1 MNRRER
7 VYAIAVTVLLVLLIV
22 KSLVLDPVK
31 LEDENEIEFAS
42 WVETKIEKEFDGFI
56 YDSNL
61 FVHRL
66 VSVKKT
72 KKTEENEELYVG
84 KVRRY
89 FLGILPMSEQYIK
102 EKKQLYLNSGKEHV
116 IMKGII
122 EGRNPVIEILK
133 SGRDVDKILVAKGN
147 KEGSIHK
154 IIAMAKDK
162 KNSST
167 RSG

>member
-66 VSVKKT
+66 VSVKT
-72 KKTEENEELYVG
+72 KTEENEELYVG

-102 EKKQLYLNSGKEHV
+102 EKTAVFE
-116 IMKGII
+116 
-122 EGRNPVIEILK
+122 
-133 SGRDVDKILVAKGN
+133 
-147 KEGSIHK
+147 
-154 IIAMAKDK
+154 
-162 KNSST
+162 
-167 RSG
+167 